1 MEASEANANP
11 PKAGAL
17 ARVGAVVAALVLA
30 FLAAVAIVAMLDITD
45 LTPCGD
51 VGSDLSKLNDEGECF
66 DGSSGKKTIALILGW
81 PGAALAALSVLLML
95 AFAIRGRGGR
105 TAGLTIVAGAV
116 LFGLAIL
123 IGSV

>member
-1 MEASEANANP
+1 MARI
-11 PKAGAL
+11 GAIL
-17 ARVGAVVAALVLA
+17 AALVLA
-30 FLAAVAIVAMLDITD
+30 FLAAVAVVAMLDVTD

-51 VGSDLSKLNDEGECF
+51 VGNDLSKLNDEGKCF

-81 PGAALAALSVLLML
+81 PGAALAVLSVLLTL
-95 AFAIRGRGGR
+95 GFAIRGRGGR
-105 TAGLTIVAGAV
+105 TALLTVIAGAV